1 MFIAY
6 LYSNLLNVAE
16 KPLFTGLCKV
26 CHYCI
31 TVLQTCQIWKRW
43 ERPDLCTRLRLY
55 PAMSKATMLAQS
67 CITQN
72 SNHWWVCVL
81 LHYLTWP
88 REECLGVSIP
98 ENRPYLPQVFSG
110 VISASS
116 KVATNLISATGFHP
130 VLVPG
135 GAKLCRALGY
145 PYFVV
150 SLDFT
155 SCRKPDRC

>member
-1 MFIAY
+1 MQPKNLCLLDSLL
-6 LYSNLLNVAE
+6 LY
-16 KPLFTGLCKV
+16 CKLV
-26 CHYCI
+26 
-31 TVLQTCQIWKRW
+31 KFEND
-43 ERPDLCTRLRLY
+43 ERPVYKTKTC

-67 CITQN
+67 CIAQN
-72 SNHWWVCVL
+72 SNHWWVRVL
-81 LHYLTWP
+81 LHYLAWP

-110 VISASS
+110 VISATS